1 VSLWASIGASAAA
14 CSEAAAGVGTK
25 NFAPDSELIDGAA
38 GLLYI
43 VAAPK
48 AFAPP
53 PPPLL
58 KVSTYLDRRKCHTQ
72 LIQREIRKNN

>member
-1 VSLWASIGASAAA
+1 
-14 CSEAAAGVGTK
+14 
-25 NFAPDSELIDGAA
+25 
-38 GLLYI
+38 LLYI